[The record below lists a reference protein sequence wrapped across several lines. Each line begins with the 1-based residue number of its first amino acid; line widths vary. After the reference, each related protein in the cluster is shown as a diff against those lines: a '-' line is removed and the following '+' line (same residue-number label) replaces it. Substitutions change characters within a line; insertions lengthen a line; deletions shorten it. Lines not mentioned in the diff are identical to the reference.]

1 MLLITTFLKRKIL
14 LFSLIIVVLGI
25 YILFNKKELPNT
37 TYQNVNND
45 YVYLLDNDNY
55 LVRTNQYVDSDSE
68 LNNIKEKINYLI
80 INSKNNILIN
90 NNYQPLIPE
99 NTRIIDLKIDN
110 DILKINFSKEFLNVN
125 AKNEEK
131 MIEALIY
138 TLTESNN
145 INGIMLFVDGSI
157 LDKLPNSNNV
167 LPPLL
172 TRDYGI
178 NKTYNLNS
186 YKNVNHT
193 TIYYIKNHNYLP
205 VTFIN
210 NDSKE
215 KIEVIIEELK
225 SNSLNQTNLISYL
238 KANAILED
246 YEILN
251 DSINLSFNKYI
262 FEDFNSK
269 EILEEVKYAIY
280 LSIRDN
286 YHIKEVNY
294 LYNDTLIN
302 QIKT

>member
-14 LFSLIIVVLGI
+14 LFSLIIIVLGI

-55 LVRTNQYVDSDSE
+55 LVRTNQYVINNDE
-68 LNNIKEKINYLI
+68 LTTIKEKINYLI

-157 LDKLPNSNNV
+157 LDKLPNSNKV

-193 TIYYIKNHNYLP
+193 TIYYIKDHNYLP

>member
-1 MLLITTFLKRKIL
+1 MRLITTFLKRKIL

-55 LVRTNQYVDSDSE
+55 LVRTNQYVINNDE
-68 LNNIKEKINYLI
+68 LTTIKEKINYLI
-80 INSKNNILIN
+80 VNSKNNILIN

-99 NTRIIDLKIDN
+99 STRIIDLKIDN

-157 LDKLPNSNNV
+157 LDKLPNSNKV

-193 TIYYIKNHNYLP
+193 TIYYIKDHNYLP